1 MKCLNLHGIGD
12 LKFDEKEMPSFGDD
26 EVLLKVKYC
35 GICGSDIGRVYSHG
49 TYHFPTII
57 GHEFSGE
64 VIKDNSGEYLGKRVA
79 VFPLLPCFKCDMCES
94 GNYAQCRNYD
104 YYGSRRDGG
113 FSEYIAV
120 KKWNL
125 IELPENVSFAEGCMC
140 EPCSVALHAI
150 KKLGDIN
157 GKNILITGAGPIGI
171 IVGLWAAKFGA
182 NRIYFIDID
191 EQKIKFAQ
199 EFGFLKHNGE
209 EVDCSIEGTG
219 AASAITSA
227 INSVK
232 AFGSIVLMGNPSKN
246 VDLTAKDY
254 QSILRKELYL
264 SGTWNSKYSDEWHQ
278 SLEEI
283 NKGELNIKKLITH
296 EVSLDGCIEAFE
308 MIRDRKEFYCKVVA
322 KID

>member
-1 MKCLNLHGIGD
+1 
-12 LKFDEKEMPSFGDD
+12 
-26 EVLLKVKYC
+26 
-35 GICGSDIGRVYSHG
+35 
-49 TYHFPTII
+49 
-57 GHEFSGE
+57 
-64 VIKDNSGEYLGKRVA
+64 
-79 VFPLLPCFKCDMCES
+79 
-94 GNYAQCRNYD
+94 
-104 YYGSRRDGG
+104 
-113 FSEYIAV
+113 
-120 KKWNL
+120 
-125 IELPENVSFAEGCMC
+125 MC